1 MEWLARRYDRV
12 VVGSK
17 KKAKRPVDETSES
30 APIVPEWQRRK
41 PKSPS
46 RKATGP
52 RFSPTNAAEGDSV
65 APNFP
70 ENYLA

>member
-1 MEWLARRYDRV
+1 
-12 VVGSK
+12 VGSK
-17 KKAKRPVDETSES
+17 KKAKRRPDQTSEN
-30 APIVPEWQRRK
+30 APVVPDWVRRPVK
-41 PKSPS
+41 RASS
-46 RKATGP
+46 KATGP